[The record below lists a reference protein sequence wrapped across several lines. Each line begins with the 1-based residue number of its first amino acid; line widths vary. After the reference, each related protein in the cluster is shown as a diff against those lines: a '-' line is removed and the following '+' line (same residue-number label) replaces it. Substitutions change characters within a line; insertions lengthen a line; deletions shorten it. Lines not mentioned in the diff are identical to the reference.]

1 MILLGLTEMNDQG
14 WIVLP
19 VLLLVGTAT
28 VWFRARRV
36 PSMRPWLVRH
46 LVGNFVLVIGLV
58 TAWRYDLAPS
68 YYVAIMVG
76 VFVMWMWGT
85 RKLRDSVR
93 KNN

>member
-1 MILLGLTEMNDQG
+1 MADRG
-14 WIVLP
+14 WIVLL
-19 VLLLVGTAT
+19 VLLLVSTAT
-28 VWFRARRV
+28 VWFRARHF

-58 TAWRYDLAPS
+58 AAWRYDLALS

-85 RKLRDSVR
+85 RKLRDSVQ